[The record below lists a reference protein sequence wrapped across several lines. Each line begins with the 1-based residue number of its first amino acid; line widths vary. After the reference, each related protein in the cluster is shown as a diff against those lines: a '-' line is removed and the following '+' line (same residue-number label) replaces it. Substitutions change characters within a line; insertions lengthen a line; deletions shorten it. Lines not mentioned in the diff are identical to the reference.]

1 MNSEQKARLE
11 RAKNTV
17 AEKLRG
23 QDPPVADWLAAAD
36 VRRWSR
42 SQQGDSDDAPVQLM
56 FSVPGSLNPN
66 SALVLD
72 LADSELLLL
81 ETDEAFLAERLQ
93 TLVEQARADNR
104 LPVRRAEDNG

>member
-1 MNSEQKARLE
+1 
-11 RAKNTV
+11 
-17 AEKLRG
+17 
-23 QDPPVADWLAAAD
+23 
-36 VRRWSR
+36 
-42 SQQGDSDDAPVQLM
+42 M